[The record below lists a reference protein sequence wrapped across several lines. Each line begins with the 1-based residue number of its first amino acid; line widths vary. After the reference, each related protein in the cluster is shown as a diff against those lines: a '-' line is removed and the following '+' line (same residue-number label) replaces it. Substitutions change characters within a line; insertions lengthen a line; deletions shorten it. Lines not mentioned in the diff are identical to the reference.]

1 MKPWEFW
8 IDVGGT
14 FTDCIAR
21 SPDDRLVECKVLSSG
36 VTKRQVGEVL
46 GPVRFCDAAP
56 RRDPAGFWTGYEL
69 RLLDPRGQPFFA
81 SPVTAFDARTG
92 AYTTAALLPQPV
104 EPGTNLELASG
115 EESPI
120 LAIRTI
126 LGLRLDQAVPPV
138 SVRLGTTRG
147 TNALLTRRGTRTAF
161 VTTRGFADV
170 LLIANQDRPRLFDLA
185 IKKPE
190 PLFELV
196 IEIDE
201 RLDADGRVLRAPDE
215 PSARRQLAELRR
227 AGIESLAVCLL
238 HSFAN
243 SAHEE
248 LVAAWAREA
257 GFTEISVSSRLSPLI
272 KIVSRGDTTVV
283 DAYLNPVLRKYVET
297 LRKSLAGSQLRL
309 MTSAGGLVDADRF
322 VGKDSI
328 LSGPAGGVIGFS
340 RVAER
345 AGFPRSIG
353 FDMGGTSTDVSRFDG
368 RYELEFETKKAGVR
382 VVAPMLSIETV
393 AAGGGSICAFDG
405 VKLVVG
411 PDSAGADPGPACYGR
426 GGPLTVTDVNLV
438 LGRIVPG
445 RFPFVLDH
453 AAVEDHLERLCDEIT
468 RAPGGIRYSPVELA
482 EGFVKIANANM
493 VRAIRKISVARG
505 YDPREYVLVTFGGA
519 GGQHACALAR
529 ELGMRQ
535 VLSHPWA
542 GLLSAYGIGLAD
554 IRRFGEQAVLRPWSP
569 EELSRLEP
577 VFQQLESRARAEVVA
592 EGLPAEAIALPN
604 RSLDLRYHG
613 VEATINV
620 PCPAD
625 GNYAVRYEEL
635 HQQLYGYKHSGRGI
649 EIVAARVEVVGR
661 TPDPPDETTEILK
674 RRPSPPETTTTWFD
688 GRPHE
693 TGIYSRENLHAG
705 DEIEGP
711 AILCEATSTVV
722 VEPGFSAKIL
732 SRGEIVLTDAGSAER
747 REISTT
753 ADPVM
758 LEIFNN
764 LFASIAEQMGVTLQ
778 RTSFST
784 NVKERLDFSCAIFS
798 TSGGLVV
805 NAPHIPVHLGAM
817 AETVKRIIADNP
829 RIQPGDVFVTNDPY
843 RGGSH
848 LPDVTVITPVHDE
861 KNCELIFFTASRA
874 HHAEIGGIVPGS
886 MPPFSRNL
894 AEEGVLIRNFK
905 LVDAGRSR
913 EAELKELLLSGPY
926 PTRAVRDNLADVSAQ
941 VAANNSGVLRLRELV
956 ERYTLP
962 VVEAYMQ
969 HIQDAAE
976 RKMRL
981 ALAAIPDGTY
991 RFTDRLDGGSPIAV
1005 TITIAHDTAT
1015 VDFTGT
1021 GPVIVAP
1028 AEHSLTS
1035 PLLRKGGPRGVGN
1048 VGAHASNQPAG
1059 TAPQGR
1065 PGRSPDASS
1074 GSRDEIGAGGIGGYN
1089 LNANSAIVSAAV
1101 LYVFRCLINEDIPLN
1116 SGVLAPVKIVLPE
1129 CLLNPPEHD
1138 DPAKCAAIVGGNVE
1152 TSQRVVDVLLGALGV
1167 AAASQGTMNNLTFG
1181 NDTFGYYETICGG
1194 SGATRDADGADAVH
1208 THMTN
1213 TRLTDP
1219 EVIERR
1225 YPVRLDEFSI
1235 RRGSGGLDGT
1245 NAAEHQATSPPLS
1258 KEGLGGAGQGPLG
1271 HRGGDGV
1278 IRRIEFLRPLRVSIL
1293 SERRG
1298 QYAPFGLGGGA
1309 PGARGQNTL
1318 QRSGSQAIED
1328 LGGKVQV
1335 TVAPGDIL
1343 TIATPGG
1350 GAFVV
1355 RS

>member
-36 VTKRQVGEVL
+36 VTKRRLAEAL
-46 GPVRFCDAAP
+46 GPVSFRDAAAVH
-56 RRDPAGFWTGYEL
+56 DAEGFWIGYEL
-69 RLLDPRGQPFFA
+69 RFLDSQGQPFFNTR
-81 SPVTAFDARTG
+81 VTAFDARLG
-92 AYTTAALLPQPV
+92 AFTAAAPLPVPL
-104 EPGTNLELASG
+104 EPGLAFELASG
-115 EESPI
+115 EEAPI
-120 LAIRTI
+120 LAIRTV
-126 LGLRLDQAVPPV
+126 LGLRLDEPIPPV

-147 TNALLTRRGTRTAF
+147 TNALLTRRGARTAF
-161 VTTRGFADV
+161 VTTRGFGDV

-185 IKKPE
+185 IRKPE
-190 PLFELV
+190 PLFERVL
-196 IEIDE
+196 EIDE
-201 RLDADGRVLRAPDE
+201 RLDAEGKVLRAPE
-215 PSARRQLAELRR
+215 ESVVRPQLEQLRQE
-227 AGIESLAVCLL
+227 GIESIAVCLL

-243 SAHEE
+243 PAHER
-248 LVAAWAREA
+248 LVEQWARGA
-257 GFTEISVSSRLSPLI
+257 GFAEISVSSRLSPLI
-272 KIVSRGDTTVV
+272 KIVSRGDTTVA
-283 DAYLNPVLRKYVET
+283 DAYLNPILRRYIET
-297 LRKSLAGSQLRL
+297 LRRTLPEGRLRL
-309 MTSAGGLVDADRF
+309 MTSAGGLVDAGRF

-340 RVAER
+340 RVAQR
-345 AGFPRSIG
+345 AGFSRSIG

-411 PDSAGADPGPACYGR
+411 PDSAGANPGPACYGR
-426 GGPLTVTDVNLV
+426 GGPLTVTDVNLF
-438 LGRIVPG
+438 LGRIVPQ
-445 RFPFVLDH
+445 RFPFPLDRR
-453 AAVEDHLERLCDEIT
+453 AVERHLARICEEMAAL
-468 RAPGGIRYSPVELA
+468 PSGMRYTPVELA
-482 EGFVKIANANM
+482 EGFVRIANANM
-493 VRAIRKISVARG
+493 VRAIRNISVARG
-505 YDPREYVLVTFGGA
+505 YDPRDYVLVTFGGA
-519 GGQHACALAR
+519 GGQHACSVAR

-554 IRRFGEQAVLRPWSP
+554 IRRFGEQAVLRPWSHD
-569 EELSRLEP
+569 EAAALEP
-577 VFQQLESRARAEVVA
+577 LFDELESRARDEVLA
-592 EGLPAEAIALPN
+592 EGLPSAAIAPAN
-604 RSLDLRYHG
+604 RSLDLRYQG

-620 PCPAD
+620 PCPTD
-625 GNYAVRYEEL
+625 GDYAARYEEL
-635 HQQLYGYKHSGRGI
+635 HRQLYGYCHAGRGI

-661 TPDPPDETTEILK
+661 TPDPPDVTAEIVS
-674 RRPSPPETTTTWFD
+674 RRPAPCEMSVAWFD
-688 GRPHE
+688 GRSCE
-693 TGIYSRENLHAG
+693 TGVYDRAHLRAG
-705 DEIEGP
+705 DEIAGP
-711 AILCEATSTVV
+711 AILCEPTSTVV
-722 VEPGFSAKIL
+722 VDPGFTATIL
-732 SRGEIVLTDAGSAER
+732 SRGEILVTDGGAPARRPVSAA
-747 REISTT
+747 
-753 ADPVM
+753 ADPIM

-764 LFASIAEQMGVTLQ
+764 LFASIADQMGITLQ

-784 NVKERLDFSCAIFS
+784 NVKERLDFSCAVFS
-798 TSGGLVV
+798 PKGDLVV

-817 AETVKRIIADNP
+817 GESVKRIIADNP
-829 RIQPGDVFVTNDPY
+829 HISPGDVFVTNDPY

-848 LPDVTVITPVHDE
+848 LPDVTVVTPVHDAHTG
-861 KNCELIFFTASRA
+861 KLIFFTASRA

-913 EAELKELLLSGPY
+913 EAELKELLSSGPW
-926 PTRAVRDNLADVSAQ
+926 PTRSVRDNLADVSAQ
-941 VAANNSGVLRLRELV
+941 VAANNTGVLRLRELV
-956 ERYTLP
+956 ERYSLN
-962 VVEAYMQ
+962 VVQAYMQ

-981 ALAAIPDGTY
+981 ALAAIPNGTY
-991 RFTDRLDGGSPIAV
+991 RFTDHLDGGSPIAV
-1005 TITIAHDTAT
+1005 TIAISGDRAV

-1021 GPVIVAP
+1021 GPVIVPPSELSMPGSNDA
-1028 AEHSLTS
+1028 AHGASLQS
-1035 PLLRKGGPRGVGN
+1035 
-1048 VGAHASNQPAG
+1048 A
-1059 TAPQGR
+1059 
-1065 PGRSPDASS
+1065 
-1074 GSRDEIGAGGIGGYN
+1074 GGYN
-1089 LNANSAIVSAAV
+1089 LNANRAIVSAAV

-1129 CLLNPPEHD
+1129 CLLNPREHD
-1138 DPAKCAAIVGGNVE
+1138 DPARCAAIVGGNVE

-1181 NDTFGYYETICGG
+1181 DDTFGYYETICGG

-1225 YPVRLDEFSI
+1225 YPVRVLEFSI
-1235 RRGSGGLDGT
+1235 RRGSGGRASE
-1245 NAAEHQATSPPLS
+1245 AAA
-1258 KEGLGGAGQGPLG
+1258 

-1278 IRRIEFLRPLRVSIL
+1278 IRRLEFLRPLRVSIL

-1298 QYAPFGLGGGA
+1298 PYAPFGLGGAADGA
-1309 PGARGQNTL
+1309 LGQNTL
-1318 QRSGSQAIED
+1318 RRAGSSVAED
-1328 LGGKVQV
+1328 LGGKVQI
-1335 TVAPGDIL
+1335 TVAAGDVL

-1350 GAFVV
+1350 GAFGSAAALDPHPTV
-1355 RS
+1355 